1 MTWFRYCI
9 PRYGASSRLLVWPI
23 MFNTARQRNF
33 ASRLRSFLHFLAE
46 GSFQMKRPKLLAKTG
61 AVLMIAGTVCL
72 VPLIASQRA
81 HAQTSMAPSTTMK
94 NVIPQAEEVTLQAK
108 I

>member
-1 MTWFRYCI
+1 
-9 PRYGASSRLLVWPI
+9 
-23 MFNTARQRNF
+23 
-33 ASRLRSFLHFLAE
+33 
-46 GSFQMKRPKLLAKTG
+46 MKRPKSLAKTG
-61 AVLMIAGTVCL
+61 AVLMLAGTVCL

-108 I
+108 ITAIDLSTRAVTLKGASGDW